1 MSPILDL
8 LRSSASARR
17 FFAAYL
23 QSSLGTGMGYVALV
37 LVALERFHTSWAV
50 ALVLIADL
58 VPLMAIG
65 SVLGGAADRLPRRAC
80 AVAGDVL
87 RAGAF
92 LGIAFT
98 HDLGLMLALAAL
110 AGVGN
115 GIFNPAALAGL
126 SHLSGERHT
135 PAAASLFGALS
146 MLGKTLGPVVAAG
159 MLVAGGVGLA
169 LAANGVSFALSAL
182 LLTTVDLGRA
192 PAVAD
197 GEAPAPSVSP
207 RAVGGFGRVVV
218 VASSAALFAGMSN
231 VAEPGFITHDLS
243 APGAAFSLM
252 VALWGTGVV
261 VGSLADGGGGDD
273 TRLWRRYLGGLAA
286 IGVGYAAAALAPT
299 FVLALP
305 GFVLA
310 GLGNGAVIVQERLL
324 VLSLVPERAQGRAFG
339 TIEMWA
345 SWALAGAF
353 GLGALAVAGPG
364 ARWTLLIAGLGTLAA
379 WGACA
384 VGAPA
389 RRAAVAEQP

>member
-8 LRSSASARR
+8 LRSSASVRR

-37 LVALERFHTSWAV
+37 LVALERFHSSWAV

-80 AVAGDVL
+80 AITGDVV

-92 LGIAFT
+92 LGIAFSGN
-98 HDLGLMLALAAL
+98 LVVVVAFAAL
-110 AGVGN
+110 AGLGN
-115 GIFNPAALAGL
+115 GIFYPAALAGL
-126 SHLSGERHT
+126 PHLAGERHA
-135 PAAASLFGALS
+135 PAATSLFGALS

-159 MLVAGGVGLA
+159 VLLAGGVDVA

-182 LLTTVDLGRA
+182 LLLSVDLGRA
-192 PAVAD
+192 PAAEP
-197 GEAPAPSVSP
+197 GEAPPEKTSL
-207 RAVGGFGRVVV
+207 RAIGGFGRVVV

-231 VAEPGFITHDLS
+231 VAEPRFITHDLAGSS
-243 APGAAFSLM
+243 ASFSLM
-252 VALWGTGVV
+252 VAVWGIGVV
-261 VGSLADGGGGDD
+261 IGSLAGGRGGEDA
-273 TRLWRRYLGGLAA
+273 RLWRRYLAGLAA
-286 IGVGYAAAALAPT
+286 IGAGYAAAAAAPVYLLT
-299 FVLALP
+299 LP
-305 GFVLA
+305 GFALC
-310 GLGNGAVIVQERLL
+310 GLGNGAVIVHERLL
-324 VLSLVPERAQGRAFG
+324 VLSLVPQRAQGRAFG
-339 TIEMWA
+339 TLEMVA

-384 VGAPA
+384 VRAPA
-389 RRAAVAEQP
+389 RREPAVQQL